1 MLASRFAIREMARGA
16 VCLSAASG
24 RALGGAGF
32 RVAPAF
38 APAYSGG
45 VMAFRRRA
53 ASIFA
58 ALAAASSSLLIASVA
73 LAQPAPP
80 PAKPKPVVPPG
91 TKTDM
96 EIDPDAKPA
105 PPPELP
111 PTQPGQWGV
120 GGADEEGKFA
130 PPSKKKQEEEER
142 TKKDEDDK
150 KPVDLGPPRT
160 AWLDTVV
167 GFGSFH
173 DPASDDN
180 GGEAGRTKT
189 THASFVL
196 GFTWRVADIWTIG
209 ARYGFV
215 RANDN
220 GPVGPFNNVAGGNF
234 ELLVR
239 PSFQLTR
246 QLRLPAQVSVFLP
259 TAQGDFFPDVNDP
272 NKTVAVR
279 VAQANLAA
287 QHGRGWEDMP
297 LFATKRFGLRLG
309 AGITWDKDA
318 FHVAAGTKID
328 LMLKTGG
335 GEPYA
340 GYYYANPNY
349 AWVTDASF
357 HYSFLDGKVE
367 PGLRVWFVYGT
378 LPVNAGPTRNYSG
391 PQLVF
396 EPQVNGRFPINAE
409 KTMAVKA
416 GLGFIAPAL
425 PGLVGSSAPFDA
437 SIKGLRINAAFEF

>member
-1 MLASRFAIREMARGA
+1 
-16 VCLSAASG
+16 
-24 RALGGAGF
+24 
-32 RVAPAF
+32 
-38 APAYSGG
+38 
-45 VMAFRRRA
+45 MAFRRRA

-58 ALAAASSSLLIASVA
+58 ALASSLPLLITGAA

-80 PAKPKPVVPPG
+80 PAQPKPPQPKPAAPPG

-120 GGADEEGKFA
+120 GGTEEEGKFA
-130 PPSKKKQEEEER
+130 PQSKKKQEEEDR
-142 TKKDEDDK
+142 AKKAEEDK
-150 KPVDLGPPRT
+150 KPVDLGPARA

-167 GFGSFH
+167 GFGAFH
-173 DPASDDN
+173 DVTNDGSN
-180 GGEAGRTKT
+180 EAGRTRT

-196 GFTWRVADIWTIG
+196 GFTWRVAEIWTIG

-215 RANDN
+215 RASDN
-220 GPVGPFNNVAGGNF
+220 GPGGPFNNLAGGNI

-246 QLRLPAQVSVFLP
+246 QLRLPAQISVFLP
-259 TAQGDFFPDVNDP
+259 TAQGDFFPDVTDP
-272 NKTVAVR
+272 NKTVATA

-318 FHVAAGTKID
+318 FHVGAGTKID

-335 GEPYA
+335 GDPYS
-340 GYYYANPNY
+340 GYFYANPNY

-357 HYSFLDGKVE
+357 HYSFFDGKLE
-367 PGLRVWFVYGT
+367 PGLRVWFVMAS
-378 LPVNAGPTRNYSG
+378 LPVNGGPTRNYSG

-396 EPQVNGRFPINAE
+396 EPQINTRIPVNTE

-416 GLGFIAPAL
+416 GIGFIAPAL
-425 PGLVGSSAPFDA
+425 PNLVGSTAPYDA
-437 SIKGLRINAAFEF
+437 AIKGFRINAGFEF